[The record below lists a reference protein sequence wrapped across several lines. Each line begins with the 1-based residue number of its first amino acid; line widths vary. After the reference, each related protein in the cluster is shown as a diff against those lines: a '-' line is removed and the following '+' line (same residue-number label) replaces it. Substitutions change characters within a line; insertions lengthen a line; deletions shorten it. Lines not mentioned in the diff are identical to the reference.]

1 MIISQ
6 SSGLFSKEGLARNN
20 IDISDTKPIISLR
33 GVYLTSLSIATFFI
47 CSSKLF
53 QKQQGGQLQI
63 SQPGIMEGES
73 GISAGEP
80 DRPTG
85 HLKQEG
91 SCYKLIG
98 MPRGWVL
105 SASR

>member
-80 DRPTG
+80 DRPTDY
-85 HLKQEG
+85 LKQEG

-98 MPRGWVL
+98 R
-105 SASR
+105 SRDGLILADR